1 MVSPQAGA
9 DFPRLTLLAP
19 QGAEYQAVRRGADP
33 RWPVVAIPLGSRALP
48 RWWAVHG
55 QKIGE
60 SGGILLG
67 LCGGLQPEW
76 GVGTGVICGQCT
88 DKLTGNTRSC
98 DPEITQWLRERLNLP
113 IVKVLTVPQVVT
125 QPQEKQK
132 LGQKFGCAVVDME
145 GYALLEYLPRLGMVR
160 VVSDEVHQSL
170 PDLGAAVDQIS
181 GQLQPLP
188 LVWAMLQQPGAAIQ
202 LVRSSLTALG
212 RLTALA
218 QRLTANS
225 EKNYNGINSTDVS
238 GI

>member
-1 MVSPQAGA
+1 MVPPQAGA

-19 QGAEYQAVRRGADP
+19 HGAEYQAVRRGADP
-33 RWPVVAIPLGSRALP
+33 RWPVVAMPLGSRALP
-48 RWWAVHG
+48 RWWALHG
-55 QKIGE
+55 QGVGE
-60 SGGILLG
+60 SGAILLG
-67 LCGGLQPEW
+67 LGGGLQPEW
-76 GVGTGVICGQCT
+76 PVGAGVICAQCT
-88 DKLTGNTRSC
+88 DQVTGDTRPC
-98 DPEITQWLRERLNLP
+98 DPEITQWLTEALNLP
-113 IVKVLTVPQVVT
+113 VVRDLTVPQVVT

-132 LGQKFGCAVVDME
+132 LGQEFGCAVVDME

-170 PDLGAAVDQIS
+170 PDLGAAVDEMS

-188 LVWAMLQQPGAAIQ
+188 LLWAMLQQPGAAIQ
-202 LVRSSLTALG
+202 LVKNSLTALG